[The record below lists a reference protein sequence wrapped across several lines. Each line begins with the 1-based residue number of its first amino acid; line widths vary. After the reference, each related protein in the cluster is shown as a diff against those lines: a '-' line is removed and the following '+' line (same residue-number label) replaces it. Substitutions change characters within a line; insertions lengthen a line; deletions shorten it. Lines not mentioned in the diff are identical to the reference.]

1 MFKMNKFIYILLV
14 LCFKLPSQV
23 LNVPARQITAMNGT
37 QFVSAITLLSFTAR
51 ENLIMQEVLNGNV
64 PGFYRTLAPVTSTA
78 VIGGVTKS
86 VTYYVIPDYLAIG
99 CDTNYFLCPMSPIV
113 ATKIADSIDCTLPT
127 RKMVND
133 IYAQAAL
140 KLAPLTIPASGTMT
154 TVQAFAQHNGMVGAQ
169 RSGSVTVYPL
179 GTLTG
184 GDKKDV
190 VISNQ
195 IYTTANRVVIY
206 GWHTSVGNPIQP
218 LSNVHADT
226 YMDYSH
232 GMRFVQNSVV
242 YNGTQ
247 TTIKAIL
254 QSSTLNTLLSDE
266 GVIALPQYPYGNPVT
281 SLAAPKSFAVLN
293 KANNTLEIKVKND
306 NNVTDYKVYTSANG
320 TTFNAP
326 VTLPKTGLILTGL
339 ASGQPCYIKIASYN
353 ATYSVTSAIS
363 EVLAAVPALV
373 QDSMLIVNGFDRA
386 VTGNTFDFIR
396 QHGSSVFSG
405 NHYFS
410 SATNEAVKDGLVSLA
425 NYKCVDWI
433 LGKESTADETFDATE
448 QTLVSNYL
456 KQGGYL
462 FTSGS
467 EIAWDLD
474 HSGTTADKSFMAN
487 YLKATYVADAPSSQA
502 SAWYKTVNET
512 ANSIFNLT
520 DTVYFDNGTHGT
532 YNVDYPDVI
541 AAANNGTV
549 TLKYTN
555 SGANSSAVYF
565 KGMFTG
571 GTAEGKTVYMAF
583 PFESI
588 YDAAKR
594 KDVMKD
600 IWDFFFKVV
609 TTTTTTPTTTG
620 ITDYVNDHTCYVY
633 PNPAKGNVNFSC
645 NEPIREITMYAVN
658 GTVVNHLNGQSNNE
672 SMDISELA
680 PGVYFVTVRTLSQ
693 TFTKKIIKESN

>member
-1 MFKMNKFIYILLV
+1 MRKFTYIFLIISI
-14 LCFKLPSQV
+14 KLSSQV
-23 LNVPARQITAMNGT
+23 LNVPARQITAMNGA
-37 QFVSAITLLSFTAR
+37 QFVTAITPLSFTAR

-78 VIGGVTKS
+78 VIGGVNKS

-113 ATKIADSIDCTLPT
+113 ATKIADSIGCTLPT

-154 TVQAFAQHNGMVGAQ
+154 TVQAFAQHNGMVGSQ
-169 RSGSVTVYPL
+169 RSGSVTAYPL
-179 GTLTG
+179 GILTG

-206 GWHTSVGNPIQP
+206 GWHTAVGSPIQP

-232 GMRFVQNSVV
+232 GMRFVQNSVM
-242 YNGTQ
+242 YNGTA
-247 TTIKAIL
+247 TTVKAIL

-266 GVIALPQYPYGNPVT
+266 GVIAAPQYPYGNPVT

-293 KANNTLEIKVKND
+293 KINNTLEIKVKND

-320 TTFNAP
+320 ITFNAP
-326 VTLPKTGLILTGL
+326 ITLPKAGLVLTGL
-339 ASGQPCYIKIASYN
+339 TSGQPCYIKIASYN
-353 ATYSVTSAIS
+353 ATYSVTSTIS

-386 VTGNTFDFIR
+386 VAGNTFDFIK

-425 NYKCVDWI
+425 NYKCADWI
-433 LGKESTADETFDATE
+433 LGKESTVDETFDATE
-448 QTLVSNYL
+448 QTLVSDYL

-474 HSGTTADKSFMAN
+474 HSGTTADKSFIAN
-487 YLKATYVADAPSSQA
+487 YLKAGYVADAPNSQA

-555 SGANSSAVYF
+555 SGSNNSAVYF
-565 KGMFTG
+565 KGTFTG
-571 GTAEGKTVYMAF
+571 GTTDGKMIYMAF

-594 KDVMKD
+594 KDMMKD
-600 IWDFFFKVV
+600 IWDFFFKTV

-620 ITDYVNDHTCYVY
+620 IADLENNDRCLVY
-633 PNPAKGNVNFSC
+633 PNPAKSSVNFLC
-645 NEPIREITMYAVN
+645 KEPIREITIYTVN
-658 GTVVNHLNGQSNNE
+658 GVIAGHLTGQSTTE
-672 SMDISELA
+672 SIDISELA
-680 PGVYFVTVRTLSQ
+680 PGIYVVTVKTSSH
-693 TFTKKIIKESN
+693 TFTQKIIKEQD